1 MWTAVRIFDTPEN
14 VQASTVAAA
23 DYVVANDLGGY
34 FVDSNPVV
42 VEGSVII
49 NAGFLVNLES
59 QERGVF
65 DSFLNCLAR

>member
-1 MWTAVRIFDTPEN
+1 MWTAVSIFDTPEN
-14 VQASTVAAA
+14 AQASTVAAA

-49 NAGFLVNLES
+49 NAGFLVNLE
-59 QERGVF
+59 
-65 DSFLNCLAR
+65 